1 MSKKELKPDIEPWD
15 RRPWPEVG
23 DDSIEK
29 LYAAAG
35 RALSQWER
43 YESALS
49 LVFSAFV
56 ALALT
61 NAARRAYYAV
71 RSFEGRANMLRAAS
85 EAYFTENPDPE
96 LSMQFNGVL
105 RNAANFSPRRNEI
118 AHGVVNHFMSSRPG
132 SRLATDATYCL
143 YPSNASVRDG
153 ELAPLPSYCCSS
165 VELDYFFSEFY
176 QLQEPAASVAM
187 RVVKKA
193 GRATS
198 VVASRSRYLS

>member
-43 YESALS
+43 YEGALS
-49 LVFSAFV
+49 LLFSALV
-56 ALALT
+56 ASALT

-71 RSFEGRANMLRAAS
+71 RPFEGRADMLRAAS

-96 LSMQFNGVL
+96 LSTQFNRVL
-105 RNAANFSPRRNEI
+105 RNATNFSPRRNEI
-118 AHGVVNHFMSSRPG
+118 AHGLVNHFMSSSPG
-132 SRLATDATYCL
+132 SRPTADATYCL
-143 YPSNASVRDG
+143 YPFQR
-153 ELAPLPSYCCSS
+153 L
-165 VELDYFFSEFY
+165 Y
-176 QLQEPAASVAM
+176 QGRRPRPFALLLLLK
-187 RVVKKA
+187 RGA
-193 GRATS
+193 G
-198 VVASRSRYLS
+198 LFLF